1 MEDPMRPA
9 AAALAAGLAVPAL
22 AATAP
27 AAPPA
32 PSPRVATAL
41 APLAAAAPGLGE
53 LYRELH
59 ASPELSMQETA
70 TAAKM
75 AGRLRALGFEVT
87 EGVGGTGVVGVLR
100 NGDGPVVMLR
110 TDLDALPVEERTG
123 LPHAS
128 RATGKGEDGTP
139 VPVMHACG
147 HDLHMTAWTGAA
159 TLLAR
164 AKESWRG
171 TLVMVGQPAE
181 EKGAGAAR
189 MLKDGLFTRFPRPG
203 FAVALH
209 VTPELPSGTV
219 GVTPG
224 AAFAS
229 VDSVDLTI
237 HGKGG
242 HGALPHRTVDPVLIA
257 ARTVVALQA
266 LVSRE
271 KDPFEPAVV
280 SVGSFQAGTKHNVIP
295 PEARLKITVRAY
307 REEVRQRLL
316 AGIRRVATG
325 ESIAG
330 GSPKEP
336 DLSIVE
342 STPGVV
348 NDVPLTER
356 LRGAF
361 AAALGAAN
369 VASFPPA
376 SVSED
381 FSYFGREGIPSSMFW
396 LGVASPAALEKA
408 KDEGKALPPLH
419 SAEFA
424 PDDAPA
430 IRAGVTAL
438 VAGALELLPPR

>member
-1 MEDPMRPA
+1 MRPA
-9 AAALAAGLAVPAL
+9 AAALAASLAVPAL
-22 AATAP
+22 AA
-27 AAPPA
+27 PPA
-32 PSPRVATAL
+32 PAPRVVSAL
-41 APLAAAAPGLGE
+41 VPLPSEEAGLGE
-53 LYRELH
+53 LYRALH
-59 ASPELSMQETA
+59 AAPELSMQETA
-70 TAAKM
+70 TAARL

-100 NGDGPVVMLR
+100 NGEGPVVMLR

-123 LPHAS
+123 LPFAS
-128 RATGKGEDGTP
+128 RATGKGEDGAP
-139 VPVMHACG
+139 IPVMHACG

-164 AKESWRG
+164 AKGLWRG

-203 FAVALH
+203 YAVALH
-209 VTPELPSGTV
+209 VTPELPSGSV

-224 AAFAS
+224 PAFAS

-242 HGALPHRTVDPVLIA
+242 HGAMPHRTVDPVLIA

-280 SVGSFQAGTKHNVIP
+280 SVGSFQAGSKHNVIP
-295 PEARLKITVRAY
+295 PEARLKLTVRAY
-307 REEVRQRLL
+307 REETRKRLL
-316 AGIRRVATG
+316 DGIRRVAAG

-330 GSPKEP
+330 GAPKEP
-336 DLSIVE
+336 DLAIVE

-348 NDVPLTER
+348 NDVALTER
-356 LRGAF
+356 LRAAF
-361 AAALGAAN
+361 AAALGAAD
-369 VASFPPA
+369 VVSFPPA

-381 FSYFGREGIPSSMFW
+381 FSYFGREGVPASLFW
-396 LGVASPAALEKA
+396 LGVAEPAALERA
-408 KDEGKALPPLH
+408 RTDGRALPPLH

-424 PDDAPA
+424 PDVAPA
-430 IRAGVTAL
+430 IRAGVAAL
-438 VAGALELLPPR
+438 VAGALELLPAR

>member
-1 MEDPMRPA
+1 MRPA
-9 AAALAAGLAVPAL
+9 AAALVAGLAVPAL
-22 AATAP
+22 AA
-27 AAPPA
+27 PPA
-32 PSPRVATAL
+32 PRVLSTL
-41 APLAAAAPGLGE
+41 APLAGESERLGE

-70 TAAKM
+70 TAAKL

-87 EGVGGTGVVGVLR
+87 EGVGGAGIVGVLR

-123 LPHAS
+123 LPFAS
-128 RATGKGEDGTP
+128 RATGKGEDGSP
-139 VPVMHACG
+139 IPVMHACG

-164 AKESWRG
+164 AKGSWRG

-181 EKGAGAAR
+181 EKGAGAAK
-189 MLKDGLFTRFPRPG
+189 MLKEGLFSRFPRPD
-203 FAVALH
+203 FALALH
-209 VTPELPSGTV
+209 VTPELPAGSV

-242 HGALPHRTVDPVLIA
+242 HGAMPHRTVDPVLIA

-280 SVGSFQAGTKHNVIP
+280 SVGSFQAGSKHNVIP

-316 AGIRRVATG
+316 DGIRRVATG

-330 GSPKEP
+330 GTPLAP
-336 DLSIVE
+336 DFSIVE

-348 NDVPLTER
+348 NDVPLTEK
-356 LRGAF
+356 LRAAF
-361 AAALGAAN
+361 SAALGAGN

-381 FSYFGREGIPSSMFW
+381 FSYFGREGVPASLFW
-396 LGVASPAALEKA
+396 LGVAEPAALEKA
-408 KDEGKALPPLH
+408 KADGTSLPPLH

-424 PDDAPA
+424 PHAGPA
-430 IRAGVTAL
+430 IRTGVTAL
-438 VAGALELLPPR
+438 VAGALELLPAR

>member
-1 MEDPMRPA
+1 MENAMHPA
-9 AAALAAGLAVPAL
+9 AATLAAGLAFPVL
-22 AATAP
+22 

-32 PSPRVATAL
+32 VPARATTAL
-41 APLAAAAPGLGE
+41 APLSEIAPGLEE
-53 LYRELH
+53 LYLDLH
-59 ASPELSMQETA
+59 RSPELSMQETA
-70 TAAKM
+70 TAAKL
-75 AGRLRALGFEVT
+75 AARLRAVGYEVT
-87 EGVGGTGVVGVLR
+87 EKVGGTGLVGVLA
-100 NGDGPVVMLR
+100 NGDGPVVMIR
-110 TDLDALPVEERTG
+110 TDLDALPVEEKTG

-128 RATGKGEDGTP
+128 RATARDDEGRP

-164 AKESWRG
+164 ARGSWRG
-171 TLVMVGQPAE
+171 TLVLVGQPAE
-181 EKGAGAAR
+181 EKGAGADR
-189 MLKDGLFTRFPRPG
+189 MLKDGLFTRFPRPS

-209 VTPELPSGTV
+209 VTPELPAGQV

-224 AAFAS
+224 PAFAS
-229 VDSVDLTI
+229 VDSVDVTI

-242 HGALPHRTVDPVLIA
+242 HGAMPHRTIDPILIA
-257 ARTVVALQA
+257 ARTVVALQT

-280 SVGSFQAGTKHNVIP
+280 SVGSFQAGAKHNVIP
-295 PEARLKITVRAY
+295 PEARLKLTVRAY

-316 AGIRRVATG
+316 EGIRRVAAG
-325 ESIAG
+325 ESAVAG
-330 GSPKEP
+330 APAPP
-336 DLSIVE
+336 DVTVVE

-348 NDVPLTER
+348 NDVPLTGR

-361 AAALGAAN
+361 SAALGGTN
-369 VASFPPA
+369 VVDFPPA

-381 FSYFGREGIPSSMFW
+381 FSYFGREGVPASIFW
-396 LGVASPAALEKA
+396 LGVADPGALADARAA
-408 KDEGKALPPLH
+408 GRALPPLH

-424 PDDAPA
+424 PDYAPS

-438 VAGALELLPPR
+438 VAAALELLPAR

>member
-1 MEDPMRPA
+1 MRPA
-9 AAALAAGLAVPAL
+9 AAVLAAGLAVPAL
-22 AATAP
+22 AS
-27 AAPPA
+27 PPA
-32 PSPRVATAL
+32 PAPRVLSAL
-41 APLAAAAPGLGE
+41 APLAGESERLGE

-59 ASPELSMQETA
+59 AAPELSMQETA
-70 TAAKM
+70 TAAKL
-75 AGRLRALGFEVT
+75 AGRLRSLGFEVT
-87 EGVGGTGVVGVLR
+87 EGVGGAGIVGVLR

-123 LPHAS
+123 LPFAS
-128 RATGKGEDGTP
+128 RATGKGEDGQP
-139 VPVMHACG
+139 IPVMHACG

-164 AKESWRG
+164 AKGSWRG

-181 EKGAGAAR
+181 EKGAGAAK
-189 MLKDGLFTRFPRPG
+189 MLKEGLFSRFPRPD
-203 FAVALH
+203 FALALH
-209 VTPELPSGTV
+209 VTPELSAGSV

-242 HGALPHRTVDPVLIA
+242 HGAMPHRTVDPVLIA

-280 SVGSFQAGTKHNVIP
+280 SVGSFQAGSKHNVIP

-316 AGIRRVATG
+316 DGIRRVATG

-330 GSPKEP
+330 GTPLAP
-336 DLSIVE
+336 DFSIVE

-348 NDVPLTER
+348 NDPPLTER
-356 LRGAF
+356 LRAAF
-361 AAALGAAN
+361 GAALGAGN

-381 FSYFGREGIPSSMFW
+381 FSYFGREGVPASLFW
-396 LGVASPAALEKA
+396 LGVAEPAALEKT
-408 KDEGKALPPLH
+408 KADGTSLPPLH

-424 PDDAPA
+424 PAYAPA

-438 VAGALELLPPR
+438 VAGALELLPAR

>member
-1 MEDPMRPA
+1 MRPA
-9 AAALAAGLAVPAL
+9 AAALAAGLAVPAF
-22 AATAP
+22 AALP
-27 AAPPA
+27 APP
-32 PSPRVATAL
+32 PR
-41 APLAAAAPGLGE
+41 LAAALARLPESAAALEE
-53 LYRELH
+53 LYLDLH
-59 ASPELSMQETA
+59 RNPELSLQETA
-70 TAAKM
+70 TAAKL
-75 AGRLRALGFEVT
+75 AARLRQLGYEVT
-87 EGVGGTGVVGVLR
+87 EGVAGTGVVGVLR

-110 TDLDALPVEERTG
+110 TDLDALPVEEKTG

-128 RATGKGEDGTP
+128 RALGKDDEGRP
-139 VPVMHACG
+139 IPVMHACG

-181 EKGAGAAR
+181 EKGAGAEK
-189 MLKDGLFTRFPRPG
+189 MLKDGLFTRFPRPS

-209 VTPELPSGTV
+209 VTPEIPAGKV

-224 AAFAS
+224 PAFAS
-229 VDSVDLTI
+229 VDSVDVTI

-242 HGALPHRTVDPVLIA
+242 HGAMPHRTIDPILIA

-280 SVGSFQAGTKHNVIP
+280 SVGSFQAGAKHNVIP
-295 PEARLKITVRAY
+295 PEAKLKITVRAY

-316 AGIRRVATG
+316 EGIRRVALG
-325 ESIAG
+325 EAMAAG
-330 GSPKEP
+330 APQAP
-336 DLSIVE
+336 DVTVVE

-348 NDVPLTER
+348 NDVPLTGR

-361 AAALGAAN
+361 AAALGEAS
-369 VASFPPA
+369 VAEFPPA
-376 SVSED
+376 TVSED
-381 FSYFGREGIPSSMFW
+381 FAYFGREGVPASMFW
-396 LGVASPAALEKA
+396 LGAASPAALGEA
-408 KDEGKALPPLH
+408 RGAGRALPPLH

-424 PDDAPA
+424 PDYAPA
-430 IRAGVTAL
+430 IRTGVTAL
-438 VAGALELLPPR
+438 VAAALELLPAP

>member
-1 MEDPMRPA
+1 MRPA
-9 AAALAAGLAVPAL
+9 AAVLAAGLAVPAL
-22 AATAP
+22 AA
-27 AAPPA
+27 PPA
-32 PSPRVATAL
+32 PRLQAVL
-41 APLAAAAPGLGE
+41 APLAGETEPLGE
-53 LYRELH
+53 LYRKLH
-59 ASPELSMQETA
+59 AAPELSMKETA
-70 TAAKM
+70 TAAKL

-87 EGVGGTGVVGVLR
+87 EEVGGTGIVGVLR

-123 LPHAS
+123 LPFAS
-128 RATGKGEDGTP
+128 RATGKGEDGQP
-139 VPVMHACG
+139 IPVMHACG

-164 AKESWRG
+164 AKGSWRG

-189 MLKDGLFTRFPRPG
+189 MLKDGLFSRFPRPD
-203 FAVALH
+203 FALALH
-209 VTPELPSGTV
+209 VTPELPAGSV

-224 AAFAS
+224 PAFAS

-242 HGALPHRTVDPVLIA
+242 HGAMPHRTVDPVLIA

-280 SVGSFQAGTKHNVIP
+280 SVGSFQAGAKHNVIP

-316 AGIRRVATG
+316 DGIRRVATG

-330 GSPKEP
+330 GTPQPP

-348 NDVPLTER
+348 NDVSLTER
-356 LRGAF
+356 LRTAF
-361 AAALGAAN
+361 GSALGAGS

-381 FSYFGREGIPSSMFW
+381 FSYFGREGVPASLFW
-396 LGVASPAALEKA
+396 LGVAEPAALVKA
-408 KDEGKALPPLH
+408 KADGTSLPPLH

-424 PDDAPA
+424 PDASPA
-430 IRAGVTAL
+430 IRTGVTAL
-438 VAGALELLPPR
+438 VAGTLELLPAR

>member
-1 MEDPMRPA
+1 MRPA

-22 AATAP
+22 AA
-27 AAPPA
+27 PPA
-32 PSPRVATAL
+32 PRLQAVL
-41 APLAAAAPGLGE
+41 APLAGETEPLGE

-59 ASPELSMQETA
+59 ATPELSMQETA

-75 AGRLRALGFEVT
+75 AGRLRALGYEVS
-87 EGVGGTGVVGVLR
+87 EGVGGTGIVGVLR

-110 TDLDALPVEERTG
+110 TDLDALPVEEKTG
-123 LPHAS
+123 VSFAS
-128 RATGKGEDGTP
+128 RATGKADDGTP
-139 VPVMHACG
+139 TPVMHACG

-164 AKESWRG
+164 AKGSWRG

-181 EKGAGAAR
+181 EKGAGAAK
-189 MLKDGLFTRFPRPG
+189 MLKDGLFSRFPRPD
-203 FAVALH
+203 FALALH
-209 VTPELPSGTV
+209 VTPELPAGSV

-242 HGALPHRTVDPVLIA
+242 HGAMPHRTVDPVLIA

-280 SVGSFQAGTKHNVIP
+280 SVGSFQAGAKHNVIP

-316 AGIRRVATG
+316 EGIRRVATG

-330 GSPKEP
+330 NAPKAP
-336 DLSIVE
+336 DFSIVE

-348 NDVPLTER
+348 NDASLTER
-356 LRGAF
+356 LRTAF
-361 AAALGAAN
+361 TAALGAAN

-381 FSYFGREGIPSSMFW
+381 FSYFGREGVPASLFW
-396 LGVASPAALEKA
+396 LGVAEPAALAKA
-408 KDEGKALPPLH
+408 KADGTSLPPLH

-424 PDDAPA
+424 PAYAPA
-430 IRAGVTAL
+430 IRTAVTAL
-438 VAGALELLPPR
+438 VSGALELLPAR

>member
-1 MEDPMRPA
+1 MRPA
-9 AAALAAGLAVPAL
+9 AAALAASLAVPAL
-22 AATAP
+22 AA
-27 AAPPA
+27 PPA
-32 PSPRVATAL
+32 PAPRVVAAL
-41 APLAAAAPGLGE
+41 APLPSEEAGLGE
-53 LYRELH
+53 LYRALH
-59 ASPELSMQETA
+59 AAPELSMQETA
-70 TAAKM
+70 TAARL

-100 NGDGPVVMLR
+100 NGEGPVVMLR

-123 LPHAS
+123 LPFAS
-128 RATGKGEDGTP
+128 RATGKGEDGAP
-139 VPVMHACG
+139 IPVMHACG

-164 AKESWRG
+164 AKGLWRG

-203 FAVALH
+203 YAVALH
-209 VTPELPSGTV
+209 VTPELPSGSV

-224 AAFAS
+224 PAFAS

-242 HGALPHRTVDPVLIA
+242 HGAMPHRTVDPVLIA

-280 SVGSFQAGTKHNVIP
+280 SVGSFQAGSKHNVIP
-295 PEARLKITVRAY
+295 PEARLKLTVRAY
-307 REEVRQRLL
+307 REETRKRLL
-316 AGIRRVATG
+316 DGIRRVAAG

-330 GSPKEP
+330 GAPKEP
-336 DLSIVE
+336 DLAIVE

-348 NDVPLTER
+348 NDVALTER
-356 LRGAF
+356 LRAAF
-361 AAALGAAN
+361 AAALGAAD
-369 VASFPPA
+369 VVSFPPA

-381 FSYFGREGIPSSMFW
+381 FSYFGREGVPASLFW
-396 LGVASPAALEKA
+396 LGVAEPAALERA
-408 KDEGKALPPLH
+408 RTDGRALPPLH

-424 PDDAPA
+424 PDVAPA
-430 IRAGVTAL
+430 IRAGVAAL
-438 VAGALELLPPR
+438 VAGALELLPAR

>member
-1 MEDPMRPA
+1 MRPA

-22 AATAP
+22 AA
-27 AAPPA
+27 PPA
-32 PSPRVATAL
+32 PRLAGAL
-41 APLAAAAPGLGE
+41 APLAAVEAGLGE

-59 ASPELSMQETA
+59 AAPELSMQEA
-70 TAAKM
+70 RTAATL
-75 AGRLRALGFEVT
+75 AARLRASGFEVT
-87 EGVGGTGVVGVLR
+87 EGVGGTGIVGVLR
-100 NGDGPVVMLR
+100 NGDGPVVLLR
-110 TDLDALPVEERTG
+110 TDLDALPVEERTS
-123 LPHAS
+123 LPYAS
-128 RATGKGEDGTP
+128 RATGTGEDGQP
-139 VPVMHACG
+139 IPVMHACG
-147 HDLHMTAWTGAA
+147 HDLHMTVWTGAA
-159 TLLAR
+159 ALLAR
-164 AKESWRG
+164 AKASWRG

-181 EKGAGAAR
+181 EKGAGAER
-189 MLKDGLFTRFPRPG
+189 MLKEGLFSRFPRPD

-209 VTPELPSGTV
+209 VTPDLASGEV

-242 HGALPHRTVDPVLIA
+242 HGAMPHRTVDPVLIA

-280 SVGSFQAGTKHNVIP
+280 SVGAFQAGSKHNVIP

-307 REEVRQRLL
+307 KDEVRQRLL
-316 AGIRRVATG
+316 DGIRRVATG

-330 GSPKEP
+330 GSPAAP
-336 DLSIVE
+336 DFRIVE
-342 STPGVV
+342 STPSVV
-348 NDVPLTER
+348 NDVPLTGR
-356 LRGAF
+356 LRAAF
-361 AAALGAAN
+361 EAALGKAG

-381 FSYFGREGIPSSMFW
+381 FSYFGREGVPASMFW
-396 LGVASPAALEKA
+396 LGVARPDALAKA
-408 KDEGKALPPLH
+408 RSGGVSLPPLH

-424 PDDAPA
+424 PDAAPA
-430 IRAGVTAL
+430 IRTGVTAL

>member
-9 AAALAAGLAVPAL
+9 AAALAAGLAVPAF
-22 AATAP
+22 AALP
-27 AAPPA
+27 APP
-32 PSPRVATAL
+32 PR
-41 APLAAAAPGLGE
+41 LAAALARLPESAATLEE
-53 LYRELH
+53 LYLDLH
-59 ASPELSMQETA
+59 QSPELSLQETA
-70 TAAKM
+70 TAAKL
-75 AGRLRALGFEVT
+75 AARLRQLGYEVT
-87 EGVGGTGVVGVLR
+87 EGVAGTGVVGVLR
-100 NGDGPVVMLR
+100 NGEGPVVMLR
-110 TDLDALPVEERTG
+110 TDLDALPVEEKTG

-128 RATGKGEDGTP
+128 RALGKDDQGQP
-139 VPVMHACG
+139 IPVMHACG

-164 AKESWRG
+164 AKGSWRG

-181 EKGAGAAR
+181 EKGAGAES
-189 MLKDGLFTRFPRPG
+189 MLKDGLFTRFPRPS

-209 VTPELPSGTV
+209 VTPEIPAGKV

-224 AAFAS
+224 PAFAS
-229 VDSVDLTI
+229 VDSVDVTF

-242 HGALPHRTVDPVLIA
+242 HGAMPHRTIDPILIA

-280 SVGSFQAGTKHNVIP
+280 SVGSFQAGAKHNVIP
-295 PEARLKITVRAY
+295 PEAKLKLTVRAY

-316 AGIRRVATG
+316 EGIRRVALG
-325 ESIAG
+325 EAMSAG
-330 GSPKEP
+330 APTAPEVVV
-336 DLSIVE
+336 VE

-348 NDVPLTER
+348 NDVPLTGR

-361 AAALGAAN
+361 AAALGEAN
-369 VASFPPA
+369 VADFPPA
-376 SVSED
+376 TVSED
-381 FSYFGREGIPSSMFW
+381 FAYFGREGVPASMFW
-396 LGVASPAALEKA
+396 LGVANPAALAEA
-408 KDEGKALPPLH
+408 KEAGRALPPLH

-424 PDDAPA
+424 PDYAPA

-438 VAGALELLPPR
+438 VAAALELLPAP

>member
-1 MEDPMRPA
+1 MRPA
-9 AAALAAGLAVPAL
+9 AAALAASLAVPAL
-22 AATAP
+22 AA
-27 AAPPA
+27 PPA
-32 PSPRVATAL
+32 PAPRVVSAL
-41 APLAAAAPGLGE
+41 VPLPSEEAGLGE
-53 LYRELH
+53 LYRALH
-59 ASPELSMQETA
+59 AAPELSMQETA
-70 TAAKM
+70 TAARL

-100 NGDGPVVMLR
+100 NGEGPVVMLR

-123 LPHAS
+123 LPFAS
-128 RATGKGEDGTP
+128 RATGKGEDGAP
-139 VPVMHACG
+139 IPVMHACG

-164 AKESWRG
+164 AKGLWRG

-203 FAVALH
+203 YAVALH
-209 VTPELPSGTV
+209 VTPELPSGSV

-224 AAFAS
+224 PAFAS

-242 HGALPHRTVDPVLIA
+242 HGAMPHRTVDPVLIA

-280 SVGSFQAGTKHNVIP
+280 SVGSFQAGSKHNVIP
-295 PEARLKITVRAY
+295 PEARLKLTVRAY
-307 REEVRQRLL
+307 REETRKRLL
-316 AGIRRVATG
+316 DGIRRVATG

-330 GSPKEP
+330 GAPREP
-336 DLSIVE
+336 DLAIVE

-348 NDVPLTER
+348 NDVALTER

-361 AAALGAAN
+361 AAALGAAG
-369 VASFPPA
+369 VVSFPPA

-381 FSYFGREGIPSSMFW
+381 FSYFGREGVPASLFW
-396 LGVASPAALEKA
+396 LGVAEPAALERA
-408 KDEGKALPPLH
+408 RTDGRALPPLH

-424 PDDAPA
+424 PDAAPA
-430 IRAGVTAL
+430 IRAGVAAL
-438 VAGALELLPPR
+438 VAGALELLPAR